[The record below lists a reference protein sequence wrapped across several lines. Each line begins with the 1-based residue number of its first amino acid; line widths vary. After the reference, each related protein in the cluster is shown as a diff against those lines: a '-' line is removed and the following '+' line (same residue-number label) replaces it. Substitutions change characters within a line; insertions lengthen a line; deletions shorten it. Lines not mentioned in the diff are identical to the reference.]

1 MLAGGRTLPGHAA
14 LSRRPSKQ
22 ASREASEG
30 REGGAGARQEAMN
43 GGRGD
48 KGNNVRACGG
58 RGGGAGRAPSWAR
71 THTSRNE
78 RRGKVFSGGT
88 TCDYKHVVPGRH
100 MRYRAA
106 VPENNLC
113 LEFEKVGGTEE

>member
-22 ASREASEG
+22 AIREASEG

-48 KGNNVRACGG
+48 KGNIVRACGG
-58 RGGGAGRAPSWAR
+58 GGAGQAPRWAR
-71 THTSRNE
+71 THTCRAE

-88 TCDYKHVVPGRH
+88 TCGYKHVVPVRH
-100 MRYRAA
+100 MRYRVA

-113 LEFEKVGGTEE
+113 